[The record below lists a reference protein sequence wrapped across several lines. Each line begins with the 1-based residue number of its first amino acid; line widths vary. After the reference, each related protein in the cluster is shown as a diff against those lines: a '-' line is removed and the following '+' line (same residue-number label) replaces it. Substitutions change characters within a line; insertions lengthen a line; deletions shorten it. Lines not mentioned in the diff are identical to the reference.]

1 MKHTGNGW
9 YLLSDG
15 TKVHGKI
22 KALQAQTDL
31 DAESKLIT
39 HVIETAGNQW
49 TPEKPQKDK
58 VIILGFAPD
67 TRDLAPIEDDSFDL
81 WALNELYL
89 DMPKVAQNAAAWFQ
103 LHGYEPPDVR
113 DKEQPKNLSQLNCP
127 VYMWG
132 KHRDIPNSVEY
143 PLTDILKRFDIY
155 GEGMAPDV
163 VQQRDRSYF
172 TNSISWMTA
181 LAIHKGYK
189 EIWVYGVNM
198 AQTQEYE
205 KQRPSCEYFLGFARG
220 AGIKLYL
227 PPQSDLL
234 RSWML
239 YGYDDGSP
247 FMAKLHAREIE
258 LTNRRN
264 AMLQEAQ
271 NARQHT
277 SQMEAQANQ
286 LLGALEDNKYM
297 QSLAVG
303 HSGSSRGIDAE
314 VSSDSENSQSD

>member
-9 YLLSDG
+9 YELTNG
-15 TKVHGKI
+15 TKVQGQSNALEAQSKI
-22 KALQAQTDL
+22 DNSKSVITVMP
-31 DAESKLIT
+31 ES
-39 HVIETAGNQW
+39 
-49 TPEKPQKDK
+49 KPQKDK

-67 TRDLAPIEDDSFDL
+67 TRDMAPVEDESFDL

-89 DMPKVAQNAAAWFQ
+89 DMPKVAQNASAWFQ

-132 KHRDIPNSVEY
+132 KHRDIDNSVEY
-143 PLTDILKRFDIY
+143 PLDSVLSHFDIY
-155 GEGMAPDV
+155 GEGMAPEV
-163 VQQRDRSYF
+163 VEKRDRNYF
-172 TNSISWMTA
+172 TNSISWMIA
-181 LAIHKGYK
+181 LAVFKGYK
-189 EIWVYGVNM
+189 EIHVYGVNM

-205 KQRPSCEYFLGFARG
+205 KQRPSCEFFLGWARG
-220 AGIKLYL
+220 AGIKVYL
-227 PPQSDLL
+227 PSQSDLL

-239 YGYDDGSP
+239 YGYDDGTP
-247 FMAKLHAREIE
+247 FMRKLHAREQE
-258 LTNRRN
+258 LTSRRQG
-264 AMLQEAQ
+264 MLQEAQ
-271 NARQHT
+271 NAQNHVNN
-277 SQMEAQANQ
+277 MNAQANQ

-314 VSSDSENSQSD
+314 VPGNQENGQGD